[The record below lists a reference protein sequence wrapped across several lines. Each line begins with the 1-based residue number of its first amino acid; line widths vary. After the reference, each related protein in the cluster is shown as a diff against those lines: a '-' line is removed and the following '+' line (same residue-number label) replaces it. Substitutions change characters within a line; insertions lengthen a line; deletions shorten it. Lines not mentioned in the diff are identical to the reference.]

1 MLHSGKLTERVQILR
16 ASATVSSTGA
26 TVRQWDTVA
35 TVWANVI
42 FQRGAA
48 VLTAGESWLT
58 RSIVVTMRNNA
69 VVSELCR
76 LVWDGKTYSIGSL
89 NRSKLDGTITIAAS
103 VIDE

>member
-1 MLHSGKLTERVQILR
+1 MQASGRLTERVQILR
-16 ASATVSSTGA
+16 STATVSATGA
-26 TVRQWDTVA
+26 TSRTWEVAA

-76 LVWDGKTYSIGSL
+76 LVWDGKTYSIESL
-89 NRSKLDGTITIAAS
+89 NRSRLDGSITIAAS